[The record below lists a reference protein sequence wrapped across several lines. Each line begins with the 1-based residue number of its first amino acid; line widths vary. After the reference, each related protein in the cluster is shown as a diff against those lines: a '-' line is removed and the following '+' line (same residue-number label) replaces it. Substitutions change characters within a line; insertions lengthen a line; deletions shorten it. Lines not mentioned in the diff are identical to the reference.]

1 MTASMIKDEEMPDWL
16 TALNWGSL
24 ADWASAG
31 GSVFAA
37 VVALAL
43 AKEVGRVKI
52 QATCGVRTIVGAEIN
67 PTTLASIIV
76 INVGERPFK
85 ICAIGLS
92 HGLLKKTHGI
102 IKIGAPTEFCDQLL
116 RTLNDGEQSH
126 FGFLLESNSNWV
138 AHQGRNFKNW
148 IDLMT
153 FRVTIHCTNGQS
165 LRLKPEKQLRDEI
178 AKRMKANKKL
188 RNRTDRQ

>member
-1 MTASMIKDEEMPDWL
+1 MPEWL

-37 VVALAL
+37 VVALTL
-43 AKEVGRVKI
+43 ARDAGRVKI
-52 QATCGVRTIVGAEIN
+52 QATCGVRIMVGTGMN
-67 PTTLASIIV
+67 PTTLASIMVTNI
-76 INVGERPFK
+76 GERPFK
-85 ICAIGLS
+85 ISAIALT
-92 HGLLKKTHGI
+92 HGLVKKSHGI

-116 RTLNDGEQSH
+116 RVLNDGKQSH
-126 FGFLLESNSNWV
+126 FGFLLDSDSNWV
-138 AHQGRNFKNW
+138 AHQGRDFKSW

-165 LRLKPEKQLRDEI
+165 LKLKPEKKLLDEI
-178 AKRMKANKKL
+178 AKRMKAKKL
-188 RNRTDRQ
+188 RNNADRQ

>member
-1 MTASMIKDEEMPDWL
+1 MAASLFSEEEMPEWL

-37 VVALAL
+37 VVALTL
-43 AKEVGRVKI
+43 ARDAGRVKI
-52 QATCGVRTIVGAEIN
+52 QAICGVRTMVGTGMN
-67 PTTLASIIV
+67 PTTLASIMVTNI
-76 INVGERPFK
+76 GERPFK
-85 ICAIGLS
+85 ISAIALT
-92 HGLLKKTHGI
+92 HGLVKKSHGI

-116 RTLNDGEQSH
+116 RVLNDGEQSH
-126 FGFLLESNSNWV
+126 FGFLLDSDSNWV
-138 AHQGRNFKNW
+138 AHQGRDFKNW

-165 LRLKPEKQLRDEI
+165 LKLKPEKQLLDEI
-178 AKRMKANKKL
+178 AKRMKAKKIA
-188 RNRTDRQ
+188 Q